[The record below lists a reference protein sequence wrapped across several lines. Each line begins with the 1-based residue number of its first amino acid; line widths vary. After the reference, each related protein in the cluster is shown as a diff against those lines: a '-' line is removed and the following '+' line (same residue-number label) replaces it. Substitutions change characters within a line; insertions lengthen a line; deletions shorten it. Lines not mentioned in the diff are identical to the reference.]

1 MGLASLALNHP
12 NVNPSPPPHPV
23 ARRKTGRDIRDI
35 RMVGMHAQLRDVCA
49 RHCRETFVLKPTFGR
64 SALRMMLP
72 SRQHQSALAEAL
84 RLDAVCSTAGSNR
97 RGGSLGSK
105 ATRTNALATVLLD
118 LHGLAT
124 QSRPATLLNLLH
136 LPTAILNSPHLAL
149 SSHTAAALRTI
160 IDDMVQTA
168 RHTTVHAIRLLVS
181 DDCLLAVDCD
191 TLASWMPLPR
201 GIRFVDDDVR
211 WMDEGEQAGLVRR
224 LERLRG
230 RLCELSSMA
239 PSTAT
244 SYTLEAFLADDCERA
259 LSLPTVYGYILGYPC
274 TYEVMDRAH
283 AGVVS
288 RWLSSSTLVFY
299 YCREGGREHVLLS
312 FSVPKPLLLADAD
325 ATRGGWLAGWLETRK
340 TFALTSEV
348 KRHCHIAI

>member
-1 MGLASLALNHP
+1 MHSCVTCTPCVHGIVWREKKNHY
-12 NVNPSPPPHPV
+12 
-23 ARRKTGRDIRDI
+23 
-35 RMVGMHAQLRDVCA
+35 L
-49 RHCRETFVLKPTFGR
+49 GR
-64 SALRMMLP
+64 SAKRMLP

-84 RLDAVCSTAGSNR
+84 RLDAVCSTANR
-97 RGGSLGSK
+97 WGGSLGSK

-168 RHTTVHAIRLLVS
+168 RHTTAHAIRLLVS
-181 DDCLLAVDCD
+181 DDCLLAVDCE
-191 TLASWMPLPR
+191 TLASWTPLPR
-201 GIRFVDDDVR
+201 GIRFVDNAVR

-230 RLCELSSMA
+230 RFCELST
-239 PSTAT
+239 STT
-244 SYTLEAFLADDCERA
+244 SYTLEAFLDDCEGSLS

-312 FSVPKPLLLADAD
+312 FSVPKLLLLEDAD
-325 ATRGGWLAGWLETRK
+325 ATRGGWLAGWLEARK